1 MTVPTFNEL
10 EVGDR
15 IITRFMGTAE
25 VTVAPYNADGT
36 GLEGE
41 VVKNECIQ
49 ARFVDGPWSTGKH
62 KGVPLELIRQQ
73 ILKKK

>member
-15 IITRFMGTAE
+15 IETRFMGTAE
-25 VTVAPYNADGT
+25 VTVAPYNADST
-36 GLEGE
+36 GLEDE
-41 VVKNECIQ
+41 VIENGCIQ
-49 ARFVDGPWSTGKH
+49 ARFVDGPWSTGKN
-62 KGVPLELIRQQ
+62 KDVPLELIRQQ